1 MCLHS
6 PCRGRNCNWM
16 PVIVGRQLLEPI
28 HKKAAISVN
37 FSSKVYSVQEMPAME
52 LFLWECYLLVAF
64 KIRIL
69 LEWYKHA
76 LLIFF
81 KTVFFNKPLGQCQKS
96 AFIAKKKK
104 TQTNKASNCNLTDHL
119 REVVCCLDAG
129 TETSV
134 LTNFNRN
141 IKVLKLL

>member
-104 TQTNKASNCNLTDHL
+104 KPKPTKHQIVISLTTWG
-119 REVVCCLDAG
+119 RWCVVWMLELKPVSSLTS
-129 TETSV
+129 TEISK
-134 LTNFNRN
+134 F
-141 IKVLKLL
+141 